1 MPFTFASSAFGRMQ
15 RTVAVSRTAV
25 RVYRSYKRTQKR
37 VVGLPAPERDA
48 AWRRR
53 HQQSAAEIAATAKRL
68 RGLYIKSAQF
78 LGARADL
85 LPEAYITELSQ
96 LHDRVPP
103 LPYEAIRPVL
113 RQGLGAEPEQV
124 FAEFERTPV
133 AAASLAQVH
142 RARLRDGRRVA
153 VKVQYPDIA
162 RLVQL
167 DLRNLTMI
175 LRLVHRVEKNLDLEP
190 LARAVGKLVPQE
202 LDFVNE
208 GRNTEAIAAA
218 LAHRGDVVAPG
229 IVWEHTSARV
239 LVTEYIDGIKIS
251 DVEALR
257 AQGLDPVAAAERAVD
272 VWGEMVLR
280 TGHFHGDPHPGN
292 ILVLDGGRLALL
304 DFGLTARL
312 DPEARDGFAQLSRA
326 AAQRDPVALMA
337 AFKGLGYVAAND
349 SPMAYMGLGRNM
361 TGMGRDGDVQSVNIR
376 LAQALRGFNIA
387 GVPAEAL
394 LVMRVL
400 GLLAGLSARL
410 GRTGPVLSAWSV
422 HSEDLAATGT

>member
-337 AFKGLGYVAAND
+337 AFKGLGYIAAND